1 LLLQL
6 WLENAILAKYLLFYT
21 KLMVIAMKNITRID
35 FCIQDL
41 EILFNLY
48 IIIRLVEN
56 SQDSFNILLKFQT
69 QSNKNSI
76 ISFKHERHAN
86 FNF

>member
-1 LLLQL
+1 
-6 WLENAILAKYLLFYT
+6 
-21 KLMVIAMKNITRID
+21 MVIAMKNITRIA

-48 IIIRLVEN
+48 LIICLVEK

-76 ISFKHERHAN
+76 ISFKHQRHAN